1 MKKTIGLIACVTAL
15 TACENLKTRSEL
27 SESEQRQAMQEQTQ
41 QQQKAQAAI
50 RQQEYDEQMR
60 VINSRIDALTTTVQQ
75 LAQSKAEADAQA
87 QKVREA
93 QDQKFKAME
102 EALLK
107 MEADIQELHKAKV
120 EAAAAPKKDTLVE
133 ADEAFNKKD
142 WKQAIVGYQQFRDK
156 NPSSKKY
163 AEVTMKMGQAF
174 QELGMKAEAKSFYEE
189 VVDKYP
195 ASKDAKKA
203 QIKLKSLKVSPK

>member
-1 MKKTIGLIACVTAL
+1 MKKTLVLLACVTSL

-27 SESEQRQAMQEQTQ
+27 SETEQRQVMQEQTA

-50 RQQEYDEQMR
+50 RQQEYDEQIR
-60 VINSRIDALTTTVQQ
+60 VMNSRLDSLTTTVQQ
-75 LAQSKAEADAQA
+75 LAQSKADASA
-87 QKVREA
+87 QEQKSREA
-93 QDQKFKAME
+93 QDQKFKAIE

-107 MEADIQELHKAKV
+107 LEADIQELHKAKV
-120 EAAAAPKKDTLVE
+120 EAATPKKDPLIE

-189 VVDKYP
+189 VVDKFP
-195 ASKDAKKA
+195 ASKEAKRA
-203 QIKLKSLKVSPK
+203 QIRLKGLKAGAKP

>member
-1 MKKTIGLIACVTAL
+1 MKKTIGLIACVAAL
-15 TACENLKTRSEL
+15 TACENLKTRAEMSET
-27 SESEQRQAMQEQTQ
+27 EQRQVMQEQTQ

-50 RQQEYDEQMR
+50 RQQEYDEQIR
-60 VINSRIDALTTTVQQ
+60 IINSRLDSLTTTVQQ
-75 LAQSKAEADAQA
+75 LAQSKAETAVQE
-87 QKVREA
+87 QKSREV

-102 EALLK
+102 EALVK

-120 EAAAAPKKDTLVE
+120 EAVASKKDPLIE

-163 AEVTMKMGQAF
+163 PEVTMKMGQAF

-195 ASKDAKKA
+195 ASKEAKRA
-203 QIKLKSLKVSPK
+203 QIRLKGLKVSSK